1 VLVADVLPGLSFCFI
16 EEDEIRG
23 FHSDS
28 FTRSK
33 CITNNAIVK
42 EKVMED
48 DHLHQFREKAINELA
63 RSGLTRSA
71 METVAEALEEIEMT
85 FALNTSRSECDVEML
100 DGKLILWHFF
110 LQNLL
115 ENYLLMLCNIK

>member
-1 VLVADVLPGLSFCFI
+1 VLVADFLPGLSFCFI

-71 METVAEALEEIEMT
+71 METVAEALEEIQMT
-85 FALNTSRSECDVEML
+85 CECDVEML
-100 DGKLILWHFF
+100 DGKLILWLFF
-110 LQNLL
+110 PEFTRNLFAHVV
-115 ENYLLMLCNIK
+115 